1 MKLRCFGPSKQGGRR
16 MRLLVKQNGRTVN
29 EFQFAKGPIYIGR
42 HPNSQVFLP
51 GEAVSRQHAVIFN
64 TQDGKWIVEDLDSA
78 NKTYLND
85 EAIHKTEIK
94 DGDRLSI
101 TDYTVEINLEEETE
115 DKAAEAEKPI
125 YLEDTLTAQA
135 RGPQI
140 IIRRPGAE
148 QAPPI
153 RFPAQRAVD
162 FLQATQAIGKANGL
176 DEVIQVLL
184 NIVAKQFSAYSTWGA
199 LRGQPGGPMTCH
211 AGKRRDGQALEL
223 GDIKLNEKITEAIEK
238 EEFLL
243 FLFSR
248 DLSREKKGQIR
259 SVLIAPIVSQAGCFG
274 VLYANNTFRDE
285 HYSLSDLDYMMLL
298 AMHTA
303 TVLQK
308 L

>member
-1 MKLRCFGPSKQGGRR
+1 
-16 MRLLVKQNGRTVN
+16 MRLLVKQNGRTVD

-42 HPNSQVFLP
+42 HPNSQVFLA

-85 EAIHKTEIK
+85 EAIHKSEIK
-94 DGDRLSI
+94 TGDRLGI
-101 TDYTVEINLEEETE
+101 TDYTVEINLEEDKE
-115 DKAAEAEKPI
+115 DKDTDAEELI
-125 YLEDTLTAQA
+125 YLEDTLTDQA

-140 IIRRPGAE
+140 IIRRPDAE

-153 RFPAQRAVD
+153 RFPAQRAID
-162 FLQATQAIGKANGL
+162 FLHATQAISETNSL
-176 DEVIQVLL
+176 DEMIQVLL
-184 NIVAKQFSAYSTWGA
+184 NITAKQFSAYSVWGA
-199 LRGQPGGPMTCH
+199 LRSQPSGPMTCH
-211 AGKRRDGQALEL
+211 AGKQRDGQAVEM
-223 GDIKLNEKITEAIEK
+223 GDIKFNEKITEAIEK

-259 SVLIAPIVSQAGCFG
+259 SVVIAPITSQSGCFG

-285 HYSLSDLDYMMLL
+285 HYSLSDLDYLMLL

-303 TVLQK
+303 TVLEK

>member
-1 MKLRCFGPSKQGGRR
+1 M
-16 MRLLVKQNGRTVN
+16 
-29 EFQFAKGPIYIGR
+29 
-42 HPNSQVFLP
+42 P

-85 EAIHKTEIK
+85 EAIHKAEIK
-94 DGDRLSI
+94 TGDRLSI
-101 TDYTVEINLEEETE
+101 TDYTVEINLEEDTE
-115 DKAAEAEKPI
+115 DKATEAEKPI

-140 IIRRPGAE
+140 IIRRPDAE

-153 RFPAQRAVD
+153 RFPARRAVD
-162 FLQATQAIGKANGL
+162 FLQATEAIGKANGL

-184 NIVAKQFSAYSTWGA
+184 NIIAKQFSAYSTWGA
-199 LRGQPGGPMTCH
+199 LRGQPTGPMTCH
-211 AGKRRDGQALEL
+211 AGKQRDGQAMEL

-259 SVLIAPIVSQAGCFG
+259 SVLIAPIISQVKSAVSACYMLITLF
-274 VLYANNTFRDE
+274 ATNT
-285 HYSLSDLDYMMLL
+285 
-298 AMHTA
+298 
-303 TVLQK
+303 TVSAIWTT
-308 L
+308 

>member
-1 MKLRCFGPSKQGGRR
+1 
-16 MRLLVKQNGRTVN
+16 MRLLVKQSGRTVD

-85 EAIHKTEIK
+85 EAIHKAEIK
-94 DGDRLSI
+94 TGDRLDI
-101 TDYTVEINLEEETE
+101 TDYTVEINLEVDKE
-115 DKAAEAEKPI
+115 DKDTEAEKPI

-140 IIRRPGAE
+140 IIRRPDAE

-162 FLQATQAIGKANGL
+162 FLHASQAIGKANSL

-184 NIVAKQFSAYSTWGA
+184 NIIAKQFSANSVWGA
-199 LRGQPGGPMTCH
+199 LRSQPSGPMTCH
-211 AGKRRDGQALEL
+211 AGKQRDGQAVEM
-223 GDIKLNEKITEAIEK
+223 GDIKFNEKITEAVEK

-259 SVLIAPIVSQAGCFG
+259 SVVIAPIVSQVGCFG

-285 HYSLSDLDYMMLL
+285 HYSLSDLDYLMLL